1 MFPDSVLA
9 EFEEISAMADALSTA
24 VDASM
29 PAGEGGLS
37 ARPQAANITR
47 PTTVIIF
54 GFTIFLS
61 LKSDFYE
68 IRVIANRSLSE

>member
-1 MFPDSVLA
+1 
-9 EFEEISAMADALSTA
+9 
-24 VDASM
+24 M

-37 ARPQAANITR
+37 AWPQAANNTR
-47 PTTVIIF
+47 PNTVIIF

-68 IRVIANRSLSE
+68 IRITANRSLSE

>member
-9 EFEEISAMADALSTA
+9 EFKAISAVGDALSIA

-37 ARPQAANITR
+37 AWSQAANNIR
-47 PTTVIIF
+47 PNTVIIF

-61 LKSDFYE
+61 LKFDFYE
-68 IRVIANRSLSE
+68 IRITANRSLSE